1 MRGFLKGMIAI
12 MLFAFLVE
20 AAFPEG
26 NNEILVKGIAIIL
39 AGAVINEQK

>member
-1 MRGFLKGMIAI
+1 MTGFLKGTIAI
-12 MLFAFLVE
+12 MMFAFLV
-20 AAFPEG
+20 AAVFPEG